1 MKIFKQ
7 ATLLLSSSD
16 ISILPMEKLLTSS
29 FGNSIRQIANSL
41 LLPGSFKVRIKN
53 ILLIGVIILSLS
65 SCKKDIFV
73 KFPPGH
79 LSQVFIE
86 GMLYPGKKPQIFIS
100 KSNPFFSSR
109 VTPQQVFAR
118 GAVVKITSGAVVDV
132 LVPDSTFN
140 KFRCRWETYYRGNI
154 VAELGKTYTLEVS
167 YEGKTYT
174 ASTTINQRKVRIDSI
189 KYTPEFFD
197 VYGGHDGVIITI
209 TDPGGKGDYYRFQM
223 NRMID
228 TSVHH
233 AHVLDKF
240 INTCVSGP
248 NELFF
253 VKDIGRIVFNDE
265 NADGQKIVMSIEVAY
280 EYEKDDEG
288 WVMIQTLDKNSAEFY
303 KDLDEQLQAIQN
315 PFVEP
320 VFLTTKIKGAIGV
333 FGSAVISDSVL
344 FVYPRN
350 HP

>member
-1 MKIFKQ
+1 M
-7 ATLLLSSSD
+7 
-16 ISILPMEKLLTSS
+16 
-29 FGNSIRQIANSL
+29 NN
-41 LLPGSFKVRIKN
+41 KN
-53 ILLIGVIILSLS
+53 ILLIAIVSLSLTA
-65 SCKKDIFV
+65 CKKDISV

-100 KSNPFFSSR
+100 KSNPFFSSK

-118 GAVVKITSGAVVDV
+118 GAVIKITSGASVDV
-132 LVPDSTFN
+132 LVADSTFN
-140 KFRCRWETYYRGNI
+140 KFRCRWEPYYRGNI

-197 VYGGHDGVIITI
+197 IYGGHDGVIITV
-209 TDPGGKGDYYRFQM
+209 TDPVGKGDYYRFQM
-223 NRMID
+223 NRMVD

-320 VFLTTKIKGAIGV
+320 VFLNTKIKGAIGV

-344 FVYPRN
+344 FIYPRN

>member
-1 MKIFKQ
+1 
-7 ATLLLSSSD
+7 
-16 ISILPMEKLLTSS
+16 ME
-29 FGNSIRQIANSL
+29 N
-41 LLPGSFKVRIKN
+41 KN
-53 ILLIGVIILSLS
+53 ILLVAIAGLLLT
-65 SCKKDIFV
+65 SCKKDISIN
-73 KFPPGH
+73 FPPGH

-100 KSNPFFSSR
+100 KSNPFFSSK

-118 GAVVKITSGAVVDV
+118 GAVVKITSGTTVDV
-132 LVPDSTFN
+132 LIPDSTFN
-140 KFRCRWETYYRGNI
+140 KFRCRWEPFYRGNI
-154 VAELGKTYTLEVS
+154 AAEHGKTYTLEVS

-174 ASTTINQRKVRIDSI
+174 ASTTINQIKARIDSI
-189 KYTPEFFD
+189 KYTAAFFD

-209 TDPGGKGDYYRFQM
+209 TDNPGTQDYYRFQM

-248 NELFF
+248 NEKFF
-253 VKDIGRIVFNDE
+253 VKDIGRIVFTDE
-265 NADGQKIVMSIEVAY
+265 NADGQKIVMSVEVTY
-280 EYEKDDEG
+280 EYSKDDEG
-288 WVMIQTLDKNSAEFY
+288 WVMIQSLDKNSAEFY

-320 VFLTTKIKGAIGV
+320 VFLNTKIKGAIGV

-344 FVYPRN
+344 FVYPRD